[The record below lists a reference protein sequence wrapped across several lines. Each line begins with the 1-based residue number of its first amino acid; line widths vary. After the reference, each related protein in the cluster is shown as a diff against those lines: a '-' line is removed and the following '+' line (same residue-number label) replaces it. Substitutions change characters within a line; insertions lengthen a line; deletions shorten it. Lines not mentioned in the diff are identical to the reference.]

1 MQMGVARRS
10 RVRQQG
16 LHSLRQQVEVARK
29 PTFKDTALAHEG
41 LLSTAE
47 AGLADLKKANI
58 VSQERGIY
66 DALPANCAALAD
78 LQASRG
84 PILTMEWPGL

>member
-1 MQMGVARRS
+1 MGVARRS

-41 LLSTAE
+41 MLSTAD
-47 AGLADLKKANI
+47 AGLADLTKAKI

-66 DALPANCAALAD
+66 DALPANRAALGD